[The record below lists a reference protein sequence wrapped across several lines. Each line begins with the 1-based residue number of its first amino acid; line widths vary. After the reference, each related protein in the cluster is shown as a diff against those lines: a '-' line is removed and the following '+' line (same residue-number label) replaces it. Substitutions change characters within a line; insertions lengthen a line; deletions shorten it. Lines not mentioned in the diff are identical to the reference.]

1 MKSYSV
7 RARLDLDSIQTEWK
21 FKLRLFTKKIGL
33 IKAVPY
39 LDKVTKDQRK
49 KLDHDTRAI

>member
-1 MKSYSV
+1 MQYIKSYSV

-33 IKAVPY
+33 TKAVPY

-49 KLDHDTRAI
+49 KTRS